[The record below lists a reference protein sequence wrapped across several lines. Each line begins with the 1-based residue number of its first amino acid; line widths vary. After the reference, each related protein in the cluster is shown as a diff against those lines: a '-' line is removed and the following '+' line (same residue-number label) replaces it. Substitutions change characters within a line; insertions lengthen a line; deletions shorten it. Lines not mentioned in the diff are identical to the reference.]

1 MTASNPCDK
10 PREHLPI
17 GILGGTF
24 DPIHYGHL
32 RLAEEMAEAI
42 GLAEVRFLPSGTPP
56 HRPSPA
62 AAAIARRDMV
72 KLAIADHPRFVLD
85 EHEVYQTTPCYM
97 VDTLTALRATLGA
110 HTPLVL
116 ILGMDAFA
124 ALDRW
129 SRWRRLFELAHLA
142 IAHRPGIARADWQE
156 ALPEALRR
164 EALPRRVEAAVELA
178 GAPAGRLWA
187 HPMTALNISASRLRE
202 LFAQGKSPRYLM
214 PDAVIDYIERHAL
227 YR

>member
-1 MTASNPCDK
+1 MTVSSRSDTPC
-10 PREHLPI
+10 RHLPI

-24 DPIHYGHL
+24 DPIHHGHL

-72 KLAIADHPRFVLD
+72 KLAIAGNPRFVLE
-85 EHEVYQTTPCYM
+85 EHEVFQTTPCYM
-97 VDTLTALRATLGA
+97 VDTLTALRARLGV

-142 IAHRPGIARADWQE
+142 IAHRPGIAHADWQE

-164 EALPRRVEAAVELA
+164 EALPRQAEAAAELA
-178 GAPAGRLWA
+178 SAPAGRLWTY
-187 HPMTALNISASRLRE
+187 PMTALDISASRLRE

-214 PDAVIDYIERHAL
+214 PDAVIDYIQRHAL